1 MQNLIINSHK
11 FSYVVNK
18 LRGFF
23 LNKGFVEVHTQN
35 RLSILA
41 ACEDPTTISTFN
53 YANNVFP
60 LPQTGQ
66 MWLEWAM
73 LTNPKPPGYFCV
85 STSYRNEKN
94 PVPGR
99 HQIIFPMFEFEQPGG
114 FDELKKME
122 VDLLD
127 HLGYRNKDNKNVP
140 YLYGDYSDIAQ
151 MFKTEDISHKHEME
165 LYNTLKN
172 KNTNTNTNKN
182 MPANSVFLLENFPEY
197 TSPFWNMRRDPV
209 TGTANKVDIIM
220 SGMETIGSAE
230 REVDVDVMRKRFN
243 TISDGKYAALLYKLF
258 GEKRVND
265 ELDEFLSLKFFPRSG
280 GGIGMTRL
288 IRSMEMEGLIPA
300 NVIEAGKQ

>member
-23 LNKGFVEVHTQN
+23 LNKGFIEVHTQN

-66 MWLEWAM
+66 MWLEWEM

-99 HQIIFPMFEFEQPGG
+99 HEIIFPMFEFEQPGG

-172 KNTNTNTNKN
+172 KNTNTNKN

-197 TSPFWNMRRDPV
+197 TSPFWNMCRNPR

-230 REVDVDVMRKRFN
+230 RETDIDAMRKRFK
-243 TISDGKYAALLYKLF
+243 TISDGKYAGLLYKLF
-258 GEKRVND
+258 GQKRVND

-288 IRSMEMEGLIPA
+288 IRSMDLEGLIPS
-300 NVIEAGKQ
+300 NVIEASKQ

>member
-18 LRGFF
+18 LRSFF
-23 LNKGFVEVHTQN
+23 LNKGFIEVHTQN

-66 MWLEWAM
+66 MWLEWEM

-127 HLGYRNKDNKNVP
+127 HLGYRSKEDVFKKEYV
-140 YLYGDYSDIAQ
+140 YGNYDSLASKL
-151 MFKTEDISHKHEME
+151 KTQDISHVHEMQF
-165 LYNTLKN
+165 YNVMRKEAGN
-172 KNTNTNTNKN
+172 KFC
-182 MPANSVFLLENFPEY
+182 NSVLFLENFPEY
-197 TSPFWNMRRDPV
+197 TSPFWNMCRNPR

-230 REVDVDVMRKRFN
+230 RETDIDAMRKRFK
-243 TISDGKYAALLYKLF
+243 TISDGKYAGLLYKLF
-258 GEKRVND
+258 GQKRVND

-288 IRSMEMEGLIPA
+288 IRSMELEGLIPS
-300 NVIEAGKQ
+300 NVIEASKQ